1 MHSTHRMWC
10 PAVLSSGANRNGQ
23 AVPLRRYGVRG
34 TAAGHCT
41 SITKTAKEEAE
52 LRAIATRKQ
61 PVYTASGAV
70 ESGRYIDKNDRCEVG
85 GITQNLLIPIT
96 YPAGGGTRQAY
107 VRSLEGF
114 IQG

>member
-1 MHSTHRMWC
+1 M
-10 PAVLSSGANRNGQ
+10 
-23 AVPLRRYGVRG
+23 
-34 TAAGHCT
+34 
-41 SITKTAKEEAE
+41 
-52 LRAIATRKQ
+52 RAIATKKQ

-85 GITQNLLIPIT
+85 SITQNLLIPIT

>member
-1 MHSTHRMWC
+1 MWC

-23 AVPLRRYGVRG
+23 AVLLRRYGVRG
-34 TAAGHCT
+34 TAAGHCA

-52 LRAIATRKQ
+52 LRAIATKKQ